1 MLRVLT
7 SLHFWVFALPIAL
20 AQTSNT
26 DSLQQRAATLPPGE
40 EKVATLLALARAQES
55 GNLEQ
60 ALATAKTAAQLAKDL
75 RFTEGRVQAWL
86 AQSGLYRKDFNY
98 DAAHRA
104 CDQAIQLAGQSR
116 DSLLL
121 SDALFEKGFCYFF
134 EGKHQECN
142 ASRERAIAISEK
154 TGREPAFLA
163 AQYARLGSNL
173 RNTGEFDK
181 ALAFCNRGLELYRQ
195 LNIPA
200 GEFFALTQLSLV
212 YAKMGDNQKALKLG
226 ELSLKLARESREPY
240 RQVVALHNICDW
252 NLRLGNLET
261 ALRLTQQLDTL
272 NHLLANP
279 DADIEFYKLRGRIF
293 YAMKDADQALVNY
306 NKALAI
312 GIKMKNPYILTGV
325 WEDMTPPL
333 LERNLAAQ
341 AEAGLQ
347 DLLRKLEATKD
358 TVATNRIR
366 LTLGKVK
373 ENQGNLETAA
383 ALYNGA
389 ATWYAQKGMLQECG
403 EAYAELA
410 EIHLRAG
417 QARQAL
423 EAAVEGLAFFE
434 KTHSKIAIANAHQ
447 LLYRGYKQQAD
458 FANALLH
465 FEQSSTY
472 LDSVKTED
480 LRRRLA
486 EERVKQNVE
495 EVEAEKVHAE
505 HEARLLATQNRLYL
519 ALGLTLLALLVAGAY
534 FFWKLRVAKNQ
545 LNTQNIQLA
554 QLNQTKDKF
563 FSIIAHDLRSPLTA
577 FQSVG
582 EQLNFYLEKGN
593 LPKLHQISDLLSR
606 SAASL
611 SALLDNLLSWALLNR
626 GMIPYHPEP
635 VAIGTVVAENFEVYE
650 HAATAKGIRLE
661 SQVPENLL
669 VQADPNA
676 LQAILRNLIGN
687 AIKFTPSGQNGV
699 VTVGCTQRDN
709 NVFITV
715 NDTGTG
721 IAAEKLD
728 KLFSLEKRPERGTA
742 GEKGAGLGLVLCKE
756 LVEMNKGLLRV
767 FSTKGRG
774 ASVEFSLPLI
784 TA

>member
-7 SLHFWVFALPIAL
+7 SFHLWAFILPIAL
-20 AQTSNT
+20 AQTSKT
-26 DSLQQRAATLPPGE
+26 DSLQQRAAALPPGE
-40 EKVATLLALARAQES
+40 EKVATLLALSRAQES
-55 GNLEQ
+55 DNLER
-60 ALATAKTAAQLAKDL
+60 ALTTARSAAQLARNI
-75 RFTEGRVQAWL
+75 RFTEGMVQAYL
-86 AQSGLYRKDFNY
+86 AQSGFYRKDFNY
-98 DAAHRA
+98 SAAHRA

-142 ASRERAIAISEK
+142 ASRERAVAISEK
-154 TGREPAFLA
+154 IGREPAFLA

-195 LNIPA
+195 LKIPA

-212 YAKMGDNQKALKLG
+212 YAKMGDNPKALELG
-226 ELSLKLARESREPY
+226 EQSLKLARESKEPY
-240 RQVVALHNICDW
+240 RQVVALHNVCDW

-261 ALRLTQQLDTL
+261 ALQLTQQLDTL
-272 NHLLANP
+272 NHLLENP

-293 YAMKDADQALVNY
+293 FAMKDAEQALVNY

-333 LERNLAAQ
+333 LERNQASK

-347 DLLRKLEATKD
+347 DLLQKLEATKD

-373 ENQGNLETAA
+373 ENLGDLETAA

-389 ATWYAQKGMLQECG
+389 ANWYAQKGMLQECG

-410 EIHLRAG
+410 ELHLRASQTG
-417 QARQAL
+417 QAL
-423 EAAVEGLAFFE
+423 EAAGMGLTYFE

-447 LLYRGYKQQAD
+447 LLYRAYKQQAD

-465 FEQSSTY
+465 YEQSTTY

-480 LRRRLA
+480 LQRRLA
-486 EERVKQNVE
+486 QERIRQNVE
-495 EVEAEKVHAE
+495 DIETEKARAQ
-505 HEARLLATQNRLYL
+505 HEAQLLATQNRLYL
-519 ALGLTLLALLVAGAY
+519 ALGGALLAILLAGAY
-534 FFWKLRVAKNQ
+534 FFWRLRAAKNQ
-545 LNTQNIQLA
+545 LNAQNIQLA

-563 FSIIAHDLRSPLTA
+563 FSIIAHDLRSPLAA
-577 FQSVG
+577 FQGVG

-606 SAASL
+606 SATSL
-611 SALLDNLLSWALLNR
+611 STLLDNLLSWALLNR

-635 VAIGTVVAENFEVYE
+635 VDIGTVVAENFDVYE

-661 SQVPENLL
+661 NQVPGNLL

-687 AIKFTPSGQNGV
+687 AIKFTPSGQNGA

-709 NVFITV
+709 KVFITV

-784 TA
+784 TT